1 VTGGCKH
8 ISALV
13 LFVNNDSA
21 QSKTSHENAWRGAV
35 ASTKNASSAKYKK
48 GKRIADMYPP
58 VTRKNVYQALELP
71 PRQSIPNSALQII
84 LRAQE
89 HSVENENVSDD
100 RLYTLIIFMT
110 TLYQGPAILYK
121 MSSICNFFFVCAAFL
136 FCF

>member
-21 QSKTSHENAWRGAV
+21 QSKTSHENAWKGAV
-35 ASTKNASSAKYKK
+35 ASTKKASSAKYKK

-71 PRQSIPNSALQII
+71 PRQINLQINHLELSKLERI
-84 LRAQE
+84 LNFLKNLKQ
-89 HSVENENVSDD
+89 SS
-100 RLYTLIIFMT
+100 L
-110 TLYQGPAILYK
+110 
-121 MSSICNFFFVCAAFL
+121 MSFFQK
-136 FCF
+136 